1 MTLSIAAL
9 ASGSGSNVAAIL
21 KSIERGNL
29 DARMAI
35 VLSNNPGAP
44 VLERARAAGVPV
56 WARGHGD
63 FSDRET
69 FDGEMAAIIRDAGA
83 DTVALAGYMRMLSLS
98 FVQAFAGRILNVH
111 PALLP
116 SFPGLHG
123 VGDAVAHGVRFSGA
137 TVHFV
142 DEHMDHGPVII
153 QAVTPVGTADNE
165 ENVTPRVHALEHRIY
180 PQALQWLAEDRLV
193 VEGRRVRLLPARMPR
208 VELAS
213 SGDNGHGP
221 WMICPPLEA
230 GF

>member
-9 ASGSGSNVAAIL
+9 ASGGGSNVAAII

-29 DARMAI
+29 DARVAV

-44 VLERARAAGVPV
+44 VLDRARAAGVPV
-56 WARGHGD
+56 WTRSHEA
-63 FSDRET
+63 FADREA
-69 FDGEMAAIIRDAGA
+69 FDGEMMAVIRDAKA
-83 DTVALAGYMRMLSLS
+83 DTIALAGYMRMLSTP
-98 FVQAFAGRILNVH
+98 FVQAFAGRILNIH

-123 VGDAVAHGVRFSGA
+123 VGDAVAHGARFSGA

-142 DEHMDHGPVII
+142 DEHMDHGPIII
-153 QAVTPVGTADNE
+153 QAITPVGTADNE
-165 ENVTPRVHALEHRIY
+165 ESVTPRVHALEHRIY
-180 PQALQWLAEDRLV
+180 PQALQWLAENRIEL
-193 VEGRRVRLLPARMPR
+193 EGRRVRLLPRIPH

-221 WMICPPLEA
+221 WMICPPLEP